1 MKFSRRE
8 KMDLLSGASD
18 ISGKHKTCGL
28 ELERKLWERGFKM
41 VAGTD
46 EVGRGPLAG
55 PVVAACVVFPPSI
68 NGTRFEAER
77 LSGVD
82 DSKKLTPAK
91 REEMFELIR
100 ENALEVGIG
109 IVGEKDIDRINILN
123 ASLTAMWKAVSKLK
137 DPPDFILV
145 DGNQKI
151 PNLPLPQMAVVKGDS
166 LSLTIAAAS
175 IIAKVTRDRIMLQ
188 YHEKYPEFCFAEN
201 KGYGTRTHIEALKAM
216 GPCEIHR
223 HSFKIVR
230 LCRSNQT
237 DLEMK

>member
-1 MKFSRRE
+1 MKSTGRE

-55 PVVAACVVFPPSI
+55 PVVAACVVFPSSI

>member
-55 PVVAACVVFPPSI
+55 PVVAACVVFPSSI